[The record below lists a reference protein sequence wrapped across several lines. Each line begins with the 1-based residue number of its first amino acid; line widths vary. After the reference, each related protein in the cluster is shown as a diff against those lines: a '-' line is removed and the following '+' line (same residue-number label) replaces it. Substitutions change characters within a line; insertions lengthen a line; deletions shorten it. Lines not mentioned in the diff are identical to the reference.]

1 MELAYGL
8 IDAAYAEQDGVY
20 GATAEYIKDIRI
32 ISDDYERLKSKPRSN
47 KQNAYYWRSLE
58 EIAQQA
64 TMQGRKFNSFAWHI
78 YCKMEIMPI
87 EFEDKKG
94 NIITK
99 YVQLPNGETTLKST
113 TVMSKKA
120 FADYITAVEAFG
132 ASLGVKFSVN
142 YMEG

>member
-1 MELAYGL
+1 MNKYRV
-8 IDAAYAEQDGVY
+8 IRNKVY
-20 GATAEYIKDIRI
+20 LDSDIIRTEKLNPKILEIFDPRIFVEYKEVRT
-32 ISDDYERLKSKPRSN
+32 N
-47 KQNAYYWRSLE
+47 KQNAYYWRRLE

-132 ASLGVKFSVN
+132 AGLGVRFSADG
-142 YMEG
+142 Y